1 MTCQELEILLADYV
15 DDSIRGEEKSAIEA
29 HLAGCEGCAELAR
42 DAAGAVAF
50 MERASIVEPPPELVT
65 RILFEITDGA
75 SRAEVRPSLV
85 RRMFGK
91 WIEPL
96 LQPRFTMG
104 MAMTILS
111 FAMLGRFAGINMR
124 QLKPSD
130 LDPVKVYAAAEDRVQ
145 RTWERTVKYYEN
157 LRVVFEI
164 QTQLKEWTDQQ
175 PPDQEQSEEMSTD
188 AKIVGYCRACGKA
201 LDEANV
207 RAAHG
212 TIYCEE
218 HLPMTPSATSSLAAA
233 SADATTPAIGP
244 PPLIPGP
251 ADTSD
256 SPYTSKAPPAMPHSD
271 ASPGLAFV
279 LGLIPGVGAIYNGQY
294 AKGLVHV
301 IIIGLVISILSNGSA
316 HGLEPLVGL
325 MLAGFWFYMAF
336 EAYHTAQ
343 RRQQGPGGG

>member
-85 RRMFGK
+85 RRMFGP

-104 MAMTILS
+104 LAMTILS

-130 LDPVKVYAAAEDRVQ
+130 LDPVRVYAAAEDKVQ
-145 RTWERTVKYYEN
+145 RTWARTVKYYEN

-164 QTQLKEWTDQQ
+164 QTQLKEWSDQQ
-175 PPDQEQSEEMSTD
+175 PPDQNNQ
-188 AKIVGYCRACGKA
+188 KK
-201 LDEANV
+201 
-207 RAAHG
+207 
-212 TIYCEE
+212 
-218 HLPMTPSATSSLAAA
+218 
-233 SADATTPAIGP
+233 
-244 PPLIPGP
+244 
-251 ADTSD
+251 
-256 SPYTSKAPPAMPHSD
+256 
-271 ASPGLAFV
+271 
-279 LGLIPGVGAIYNGQY
+279 
-294 AKGLVHV
+294 
-301 IIIGLVISILSNGSA
+301 
-316 HGLEPLVGL
+316 
-325 MLAGFWFYMAF
+325 
-336 EAYHTAQ
+336 
-343 RRQQGPGGG
+343 

>member
-75 SRAEVRPSLV
+75 SRAEVRPSFV
-85 RRMFGK
+85 RRMFGP

-104 MAMTILS
+104 LAMTILS

-130 LDPVKVYAAAEDRVQ
+130 LDPVKVYAAAEDKVQ
-145 RTWERTVKYYEN
+145 RTWARTVKYYEN

-164 QTQLKEWTDQQ
+164 QTQLKEWSDQQ
-175 PPDQEQSEEMSTD
+175 PADQGNQ
-188 AKIVGYCRACGKA
+188 KK
-201 LDEANV
+201 
-207 RAAHG
+207 
-212 TIYCEE
+212 
-218 HLPMTPSATSSLAAA
+218 
-233 SADATTPAIGP
+233 
-244 PPLIPGP
+244 
-251 ADTSD
+251 
-256 SPYTSKAPPAMPHSD
+256 
-271 ASPGLAFV
+271 
-279 LGLIPGVGAIYNGQY
+279 
-294 AKGLVHV
+294 
-301 IIIGLVISILSNGSA
+301 
-316 HGLEPLVGL
+316 
-325 MLAGFWFYMAF
+325 
-336 EAYHTAQ
+336 
-343 RRQQGPGGG
+343 